1 MYIQNWLKIAATT
14 TSLAVVPVM
23 SAAQGVPVQDTQNFL
38 QQLKEFEQMLTD
50 AGLQN
55 DQLNQLLEQA
65 RLLQEQMDRL
75 TEIQGLLQDPA
86 ELLGLAMGDDLDGLL
101 EGEFDSNIVGTIVS
115 GSRGDWSGIQG
126 VGAGVF
132 KDRVTAALEGGGT
145 SQEQIEALA
154 NSGNAQAERNATA
167 TTSGAATSAAA
178 EVAYDEATQS
188 VKRVQ
193 MLVTDIGNM
202 DSLKK
207 SVDHNTRV
215 TAELAIAMAAMWQL
229 ESVQTMNV
237 GMTGVLDAA
246 TLADIEKF
254 TDFTQPEFE

>member
-1 MYIQNWLKIAATT
+1 MNIQNWLKIAVTA
-14 TSLAVVPVM
+14 TSLAGLPVM
-23 SAAQGVPVQDTQNFL
+23 SAAQGVPVQDTQGFL
-38 QQLKEFEQMLTD
+38 QQLKEFQQMLTD
-50 AGLQN
+50 AGLQS
-55 DQLNQLLEQA
+55 DQLDQLLEQA

-101 EGEFDSNIVGTIVS
+101 EGEFDSNIVGTILN
-115 GSRGDWSGIQG
+115 GSRGDWSGLQG
-126 VGAGVF
+126 ASAGIF
-132 KDRVTAALEGGGT
+132 KERVTAALEGGGT
-145 SQEQIEALA
+145 TQEQVEALA